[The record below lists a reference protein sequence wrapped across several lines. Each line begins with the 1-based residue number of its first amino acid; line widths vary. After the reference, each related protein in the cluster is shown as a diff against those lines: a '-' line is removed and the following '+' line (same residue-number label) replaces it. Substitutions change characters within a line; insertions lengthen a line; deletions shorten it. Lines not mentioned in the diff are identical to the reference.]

1 MYDVIIIGAGVAG
14 MTAAIY
20 ARRAGKSV
28 LVFETMVCGGQIV
41 NTTRVE
47 NWPGDFGVSGTGLT
61 KKIFKQM
68 EELGAEI
75 KYETVMDVEK
85 YEDEGFV
92 IKTKEAEYLTK
103 TVILAVGTEDRKME
117 LKREEELVGRG
128 ISYCATCDGA
138 LFEGKA
144 VAVVGGGNTAL
155 YDALYLADIAAQ
167 IYVVHRRDEFRG
179 DAALVEKVR
188 AKENV
193 EFVLGFVPEEILGEE
208 KVSGLKLKPSGLVKG
223 VEEPRE
229 LNVEGIFVAVGKK
242 PATDKFKK
250 LVDLDEKGYIVAGE
264 NCTTSCPGIFVAG
277 DCRTKT
283 LRQLVTAASDG
294 AVAASEAVQYLSN
307 VI

>member
-1 MYDVIIIGAGVAG
+1 MYDMIIIGAGVAG

-28 LVFETMVCGGQIV
+28 LVFENMVCGGQIV
-41 NTTRVE
+41 NTMRIE
-47 NWPGDFGVSGTGLT
+47 NWPGDFGVSGTSLT
-61 KKIFKQM
+61 KKISKQM

-75 KYETVMDVEK
+75 KYETVMNVEK
-85 YEDEGFV
+85 YKDESFV
-92 IKTKEAEYLTK
+92 IKTEEAEYLAK
-103 TVILAVGTEDRKME
+103 TVVLAVGTEDRKME
-117 LKREEELVGRG
+117 LKREEELLGRG

-167 IYVVHRRDEFRG
+167 VYVVHRRDEFRG
-179 DAALVEKVR
+179 DAALVKKVR

-193 EFVLGFVPEEILGEE
+193 EFVLGFVPEEILGKE

-223 VEEPRE
+223 IEGPRE

-250 LVDLDEKGYIVAGE
+250 LVELDENGYIVAGE
-264 NCTTSCPGIFVAG
+264 NCTTSCHGIFVAG

-294 AVAASEAVQYLSN
+294 AMAASEAVQYLSN

>member
-41 NTTRVE
+41 NTTRIE

-85 YEDEGFV
+85 YKDEGFV
-92 IKTKEAEYLTK
+92 IKTEETEYLAK

-117 LKREEELVGRG
+117 LKREEELLGRG

-144 VAVVGGGNTAL
+144 VAVVGGGNTAF

-167 IYVVHRRDEFRG
+167 VYVVHRRDKFRG
-179 DAALVEKVR
+179 DAALVKKVR

-193 EFVLGFVPEEILGEE
+193 EFVLGFVPEEILGKE

-223 VEEPRE
+223 IEGPRE

-250 LVDLDEKGYIVAGE
+250 LVELDENGYIVAGE
-264 NCTTSCPGIFVAG
+264 NCTTSCHGIFVAG

-294 AVAASEAVQYLSN
+294 AMAASEAVQYLSN